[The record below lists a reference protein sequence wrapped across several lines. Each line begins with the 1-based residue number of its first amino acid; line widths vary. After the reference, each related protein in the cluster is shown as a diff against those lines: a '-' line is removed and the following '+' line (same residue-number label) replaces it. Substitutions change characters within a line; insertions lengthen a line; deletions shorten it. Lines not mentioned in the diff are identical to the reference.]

1 MNLTTRLVTHGK
13 QDSFTL
19 PGSWPGRLKG
29 DVRIVEEDA
38 CTVSSWALHD
48 TNGISVK
55 HNILL
60 FSRNNYI
67 IGGIRYCLED
77 LSGIRF
83 RATKEYENI
92 TSQIS
97 NFSPDLVIFTPQS
110 VNDVRRVSGI
120 LTLLHCTHPHLNVIV
135 VSHAKGILSRL
146 ADVWRNF
153 LFINLLISPNKFR
166 TMVADELARENIT
179 HTFLQELLTS
189 RQWDTLCL
197 LSRGLSIGRIAEV
210 MRISPKTVSLHR
222 AASMRRLG
230 VNTKLHEAWIIEGIR
245 DFGGKT
251 TDERKCEIINETSLG
266 EL

>member
-1 MNLTTRLVTHGK
+1 MNRTTRLVTYEN
-13 QDSFTL
+13 QYSFTL

-38 CTVSSWALHD
+38 CTGSSWALHD

-77 LSGIRF
+77 LPGIRF
-83 RATKEYENI
+83 RASKEYESI

-97 NFSPDLVIFTPQS
+97 DFSPDLVIFTPQS

-120 LTLLHCTHPHLNVIV
+120 LTLLHYTHPHVNVIV

-153 LFINLLISPNKFR
+153 RFINLMISLKKFR
-166 TMVADELARENIT
+166 SMVADELACKDIT
-179 HTFLQELLTS
+179 HTYVQELLTS

-197 LSRGLSIGRIAEV
+197 LSRGLSIGRVAEV

-222 AASMRRLG
+222 AAAMKRLG
-230 VNTKLHEAWIIEGIR
+230 INIKLHEAWIIEGIR
-245 DFGGKT
+245 DSGGKT
-251 TDERKCEIINETSLG
+251 TDERKCEIIIETSIDDL
-266 EL
+266 